1 MGLKKQFSFR
11 IKMRFCHLNT
21 CIIKRD
27 TLLFLLFQKFK
38 PNLRL
43 VILRRNCLLFEATIT
58 KKLLYELAGRFSI
71 IPS

>member
-1 MGLKKQFSFR
+1 MYHK
-11 IKMRFCHLNT
+11 
-21 CIIKRD
+21 KRD

-38 PNLRL
+38 PNLSL